1 MKNQNSLNKTH
12 PEKGT
17 DLLQVRNLNFSWGKK
32 EVLRDINFSLDPSQ
46 IVAVLGKNGAG
57 KTTLIKCL
65 NRVLSPKTGQ
75 IRISSTEISELSL
88 LELSKLVSY
97 VPQSVRTSFSMDVF
111 DVVLLGRRPHI
122 SWRISSDDRDRVS
135 TTLRRF
141 GLQDFAFRKFD
152 RLSGGERQRVVIAKT
167 VAQDPSIF
175 LLDEPTSDLDLRNQI
190 AVMKELREIVSNRES
205 GKSAIIAIH
214 DINIAARFADRI
226 LLLDDGKI
234 IADGTPTQVLT
245 EENIAKVF
253 EVSSEIIPE
262 SGTSPLKVWAED
274 EMSWEEIVKKGEKN
288 E

>member
-1 MKNQNSLNKTH
+1 MKNQNFVNKTH
-12 PEKGT
+12 PEKST
-17 DLLQVRNLNFSWGKK
+17 VLLQVRNLNFSWGKK
-32 EVLRDINFSLDPSQ
+32 EVLRDINFSIDPNQ

-190 AVMKELREIVSNRES
+190 AVMKGFREIVSNSES

-234 IADGTPTQVLT
+234 IADGTPTEVLT
-245 EENIAKVF
+245 QENISKVF

-274 EMSWEEIVKKGEKN
+274 EISWEEIVKKGEKN

>member
-1 MKNQNSLNKTH
+1 
-12 PEKGT
+12 
-17 DLLQVRNLNFSWGKK
+17 
-32 EVLRDINFSLDPSQ
+32 
-46 IVAVLGKNGAG
+46 
-57 KTTLIKCL
+57 
-65 NRVLSPKTGQ
+65 
-75 IRISSTEISELSL
+75 
-88 LELSKLVSY
+88 
-97 VPQSVRTSFSMDVF
+97 MDVF

-190 AVMKELREIVSNRES
+190 AVMKGFREIVSNSES

-234 IADGTPTQVLT
+234 IADGTPTEVLT
-245 EENIAKVF
+245 QENISKVF

-274 EMSWEEIVKKGEKN
+274 EISWEEIVKKGEKN

>member
-1 MKNQNSLNKTH
+1 
-12 PEKGT
+12 
-17 DLLQVRNLNFSWGKK
+17 
-32 EVLRDINFSLDPSQ
+32 
-46 IVAVLGKNGAG
+46 
-57 KTTLIKCL
+57 
-65 NRVLSPKTGQ
+65 
-75 IRISSTEISELSL
+75 
-88 LELSKLVSY
+88 
-97 VPQSVRTSFSMDVF
+97 
-111 DVVLLGRRPHI
+111 
-122 SWRISSDDRDRVS
+122 
-135 TTLRRF
+135 
-141 GLQDFAFRKFD
+141 
-152 RLSGGERQRVVIAKT
+152 
-167 VAQDPSIF
+167 
-175 LLDEPTSDLDLRNQI
+175 
-190 AVMKELREIVSNRES
+190 MKELREIVSNRES